1 MKNTKSLKLIKS
13 IVLLFLA
20 IPFLALSQVPESFK
34 YQAVVR
40 NVSGTL
46 IANQNVTIKSSILSS
61 DVNGMV
67 VYAETQNVTTTEFG
81 LIHLNI
87 GQGTVVQGSFSA
99 IPWGDTSYFLKTEFD
114 LNGSGNF
121 QFIGVT
127 QLLAVPYALYAKTSG
142 SSIPGPQGPA
152 GPQGPIG
159 PAGPPCLGDYTHFI
173 GEEFGGGI
181 VFHVYRDATGNEHG
195 LIVSKY
201 EPASIPYWSNV
212 GNSAIGNNARSSWN
226 GLANSLAIVA
236 QSGHTNSAAKVCL
249 DYVEDGFSDWYLAS
263 YSEMQLLFANS
274 FNVNKVLS
282 QIPNAIEFKEGNN
295 YKSYSTSTEF
305 SNSTAIYFSFR
316 LYPFS
321 DGTKSAPGLTYWIR
335 PIRAF

>member
-13 IVLLFLA
+13 ITFFLF
-20 IPFLALSQVPESFK
+20 IVPFLAVSQVPESFK

-61 DVNGMV
+61 DVNGTV

-114 LNGSGNF
+114 LNGNGNF

-142 SSIPGPQGPA
+142 SSTPGPQGPA

-181 VFHVYRDATGNEHG
+181 VFHVYRDAAGNEHG

-201 EPASIPYWSNV
+201 EPPMMANWGKVNNL
-212 GNSAIGNNARSSWN
+212 GIGVTARSTWN
-226 GLANSLAIVA
+226 GMANSLAI
-236 QSGHTNSAAKVCL
+236 QLQPGPPNSTCAAMVCL
-249 DYVEDGFSDWYLAS
+249 QLVEEGFNDWYLPS
-263 YSEMQLLFANS
+263 TTEILLLANNR
-274 FNVNKVLS
+274 FTVNKVLS
-282 QIPNAIEFKEGNN
+282 PLPNSVEVMPYEKIYF
-295 YKSYSTSTEF
+295 TSTEYSSDQCF
-305 SNSTAIYFSFR
+305 YYT
-316 LYPFS
+316 PFEIGLGPKSLGSS
-321 DGTKSAPGLTYWIR
+321 DGSIR
-335 PIRAF
+335 PIRSF

>member
-13 IVLLFLA
+13 ITFFLFIVPFLA
-20 IPFLALSQVPESFK
+20 ISQVPESFK

-40 NVSGTL
+40 SVSGTL

-61 DVNGMV
+61 DVNGTV

-87 GQGTVVQGSFSA
+87 GQGTLVQGSFSA

-114 LNGSGNF
+114 LNGNGNF

-142 SSIPGPQGPA
+142 SSIPGPA

-173 GEEFGGGI
+173 GEEFGGGVI
-181 VFHVYRDATGNEHG
+181 FSLWKDSQGVEHG
-195 LIVSKY
+195 LIVDKVDLSNSQ
-201 EPASIPYWSNV
+201 AWSNIEQNFV
-212 GNSAIGNNARSSWN
+212 GVN
-226 GLANSLAIVA
+226 A
-236 QSGHTNSAAKVCL
+236 QSPWDGLTNSNAITAQVGHTNSAAALCL
-249 DYVEDGFSDWYLAS
+249 NSTNGGQNDWYLPS
-263 YSEMQLLFANS
+263 IQELHMIWNNYHL
-274 FNVNKVLS
+274 VGKILS
-282 QIPNAIEFKEGNN
+282 QIPNATQFNN
-295 YKSYSTSTEF
+295 LGYWSSTEAYY
-305 SNSTAIYFSFR
+305 SNVNALGFHFYGSAE
-316 LYPFS
+316 LG
-321 DGTKSAPGLTYWIR
+321 DVKSATLSVRG
-335 PIRAF
+335 IRAF

>member
-1 MKNTKSLKLIKS
+1 MKNIKSLKLIKS
-13 IVLLFLA
+13 IIFFLSI
-20 IPFLALSQVPESFK
+20 IPFLAFSQVPESFK

-46 IANQNVTIKSSILSS
+46 IANQNVTIKSSILSN
-61 DVNGMV
+61 DVNGTV

-142 SSIPGPQGPA
+142 SSTPGPA

-181 VFHVYRDATGNEHG
+181 VFHVYRDAAGNEHG

-201 EPASIPYWSNV
+201 EPPMMSNWGKV
-212 GNSAIGNNARSSWN
+212 NNLGIGVTARSTWN
-226 GLANSLAIVA
+226 GMANSLAI
-236 QSGHTNSAAKVCL
+236 QLQPGPPNSTCAAMICL
-249 DYVEDGFSDWYLAS
+249 QLVEEGFNDWYLPS
-263 YSEMQLLFANS
+263 TTEILLLANNR
-274 FNVNKVLS
+274 FTVNKVLS
-282 QIPNAIEFKEGNN
+282 QITNSIEVLPHDKVYF
-295 YKSYSTSTEF
+295 TSTEY
-305 SNSTAIYFSFR
+305 SNDQCFYFNAFDIGNG
-316 LYPFS
+316 P
-321 DGTKSAPGLTYWIR
+321 KSLGSNLASIR
-335 PIRAF
+335 PIRGF

>member
-13 IVLLFLA
+13 ITFFLF
-20 IPFLALSQVPESFK
+20 IVPFLALSQVPESFK

-61 DVNGMV
+61 DVNGTV

-127 QLLAVPYALYAKTSG
+127 QLLSVPYALYAKTSG
-142 SSIPGPQGPA
+142 SSTPGPA

-181 VFHVYRDATGNEHG
+181 VFHVYRDAAGNEHG

-201 EPASIPYWSNV
+201 EPPSLPYWSNV
-212 GNSAIGNNARSSWN
+212 GNVAIGNNARSMWN
-226 GLANSLAIVA
+226 GMANSLAIVA

-249 DYVEDGFSDWYLAS
+249 DLVEEGFNDWYLAS
-263 YSEMQLLFANS
+263 YSEMHLLFTNL
-274 FNVNKVLS
+274 FNVNKTIS
-282 QIPNAIEFKEGNN
+282 QIPGAIEIKESIPNKN
-295 YKSYSTSTEF
+295 YTTSNEYS
-305 SNSTAIYFSFR
+305 NIYAISFFFN
-316 LYPFS
+316 YQPIGPG
-321 DGTKSAPGLTYWIR
+321 DKNQPGLEYWFR

>member
-1 MKNTKSLKLIKS
+1 MIKS
-13 IVLLFLA
+13 ITFFLF
-20 IPFLALSQVPESFK
+20 IVPFLAFSQVPESFK

-61 DVNGMV
+61 DVNGTV

-114 LNGSGNF
+114 LNGNGNF

-127 QLLAVPYALYAKTSG
+127 QLLAVPYALYSKTSG
-142 SSIPGPQGPA
+142 SSTPGPQGPA

-181 VFHVYRDATGNEHG
+181 VFHVYRDAAGNEHG

-201 EPASIPYWSNV
+201 EPPMMSNWGKV
-212 GNSAIGNNARSSWN
+212 SNLGIGATARSTWN
-226 GLANSLAIVA
+226 GMANSLAI
-236 QSGHTNSAAKVCL
+236 QLQPGPPNSTCAAMICL
-249 DYVEDGFSDWYLAS
+249 QLVEEGYNDWYLPS
-263 YSEMQLLFANS
+263 TSEILLLANNR
-274 FNVNKVLS
+274 FTVNKVLS
-282 QIPNAIEFKEGNN
+282 QLPNSVEVMPFNKIYF
-295 YKSYSTSTEF
+295 TSTEYDNQSCF
-305 SNSTAIYFSFR
+305 YYTPLEISY
-316 LYPFS
+316 
-321 DGTKSAPGLTYWIR
+321 GTKSLNANEGSIR
-335 PIRAF
+335 PIRSF

>member
-13 IVLLFLA
+13 ITFFLF
-20 IPFLALSQVPESFK
+20 IVPFLAFSQVPESFK

-61 DVNGMV
+61 DVNGIV
-67 VYAETQNVTTTEFG
+67 VYAETQNATTTEFG

-114 LNGSGNF
+114 LNGNGNF

-142 SSIPGPQGPA
+142 SSTPGPQGPA
-152 GPQGPIG
+152 GPIG

-181 VFHVYRDATGNEHG
+181 VFHVYRDAAGNEHG

-201 EPASIPYWSNV
+201 EPPMMANWGKVNNL
-212 GNSAIGNNARSSWN
+212 GIGVTARSTWN
-226 GLANSLAIVA
+226 GMANSLAI
-236 QSGHTNSAAKVCL
+236 QLQPGPPNSTCPAMVCL
-249 DYVEDGFSDWYLAS
+249 QLVEEGFNDWYLPS
-263 YSEMQLLFANS
+263 TTEILLLTNNRFT
-274 FNVNKVLS
+274 VNKVLS
-282 QIPNAIEFKEGNN
+282 QLPNSIEVMN
-295 YKSYSTSTEF
+295 YEKNYFTSTEY
-305 SNSTAIYFSFR
+305 SNDQCFYYSSSYEIGVASKSNGSSTCS
-316 LYPFS
+316 
-321 DGTKSAPGLTYWIR
+321 IR
-335 PIRAF
+335 PIRSF

>member
-13 IVLLFLA
+13 ITFFLFI

-40 NVSGTL
+40 NVSGAL

-61 DVNGMV
+61 NVNGAV

-127 QLLAVPYALYAKTSG
+127 QLLSVPYALYAKTSG
-142 SSIPGPQGPA
+142 SSTPGPA

-159 PAGPPCLGDYTHFI
+159 PAGPPCLGEYTHFI

-181 VFHVYRDATGNEHG
+181 VFHVYRDAAGNEHG
-195 LIVSKY
+195 LIVSKH
-201 EPASIPYWSNV
+201 EPPSLPYWSNV
-212 GNSAIGNNARSSWN
+212 GNAAIGNNARSSWN
-226 GLANSLAIVA
+226 GMANSLAIVA

-249 DYVEDGFSDWYLAS
+249 DLVEEGFNDWYLAS
-263 YSEMQLLFANS
+263 YSEMHLLFTNL
-274 FNVNKVLS
+274 FNVNKTLS
-282 QIPNAIEFKEGNN
+282 QIPGAIEIKESIPNKN
-295 YKSYSTSTEF
+295 YTTSNEYSDIY
-305 SNSTAIYFSFR
+305 AISFYFNY
-316 LYPFS
+316 YPS
-321 DGTKSAPGLTYWIR
+321 GPGDKNYPGVEYWFR

>member
-13 IVLLFLA
+13 ITFFLF
-20 IPFLALSQVPESFK
+20 IVPFLALSQVPESFK

-40 NVSGTL
+40 NVSGNL

-61 DVNGMV
+61 DVNGTV
-67 VYAETQNVTTTEFG
+67 VYAETQNVTTTDFG

-99 IPWGDTSYFLKTEFD
+99 IPWGDTTYFLKTEFD

-127 QLLAVPYALYAKTSG
+127 QLLSVPYALYAKTSG
-142 SSIPGPQGPA
+142 SSTPGPA

-181 VFHVYRDATGNEHG
+181 VFHVYRDAAGNEHG

-201 EPASIPYWSNV
+201 EQQGSSSFWSNV
-212 GNSAIGNNARSSWN
+212 VNNSIGVSARSIWN
-226 GLANSLAIVA
+226 GMANSIAIVS
-236 QSGHTNSAAKVCL
+236 QVGHTNSAAKVCL
-249 DYVEDGFSDWYLAS
+249 DLVEGGYNDWYLPAI
-263 YSEMQLLFANS
+263 SELDILYNNR

-282 QIPNAIEFKEGNN
+282 QISGSTELMGYMSN
-295 YKSYSTSTEF
+295 YVSSTEF
-305 SNSTAIYFSFR
+305 DNQMFIV
-316 LYPFS
+316 
-321 DGTKSAPGLTYWIR
+321 LTGFGDTNFCPKNVGSLGSSIR
-335 PIRAF
+335 PIRGF

>member
-13 IVLLFLA
+13 ITFFLFMV
-20 IPFLALSQVPESFK
+20 PFLALSQVPESFK

-40 NVSGTL
+40 NVSGIL

-61 DVNGMV
+61 DVNGTV
-67 VYAETQNVTTTEFG
+67 VYAETQNVTTTDFG

-99 IPWGDTSYFLKTEFD
+99 IPWGDTTYFLKTEFD

-127 QLLAVPYALYAKTSG
+127 QLLSVPYALYAKTSG
-142 SSIPGPQGPA
+142 SSTPGPA

-159 PAGPPCLGDYTHFI
+159 PAGPPCLGDYSHFI

-181 VFHVYRDATGNEHG
+181 VFHVYRDAAGNEHG

-201 EPASIPYWSNV
+201 EQQGSSSFWSNV
-212 GNSAIGNNARSSWN
+212 ANSAIGISARSTWN
-226 GLANSLAIVA
+226 GMANSIAIVS
-236 QSGHTNSAAKVCL
+236 QVGHTNSAAKVCL
-249 DYVEDGFSDWYLAS
+249 DLVEGGYNDWYLPAI
-263 YSEMQLLFANS
+263 SELDILYNNR

-282 QIPNAIEFKEGNN
+282 QISGSVELMPHVTGYF
-295 YKSYSTSTEF
+295 SSTEF
-305 SNSTAIYFSFR
+305 DNQSYIT
-316 LYPFS
+316 LTPF
-321 DGTKSAPGLTYWIR
+321 GNANFAPKNVQEIIR
-335 PIRAF
+335 PIRGF

>member
-1 MKNTKSLKLIKS
+1 MKNIKSLKLIKS
-13 IVLLFLA
+13 IIFFLSI
-20 IPFLALSQVPESFK
+20 IPFLAFSQVPESFK

-46 IANQNVTIKSSILSS
+46 IANQNVTIKSSILSN
-61 DVNGMV
+61 DVNGTV

-87 GQGTVVQGSFSA
+87 GQGTVVQGSFSV

-127 QLLAVPYALYAKTSG
+127 QLLSVPYALYAKTSG
-142 SSIPGPQGPA
+142 SSTPGPAGPA

-181 VFHVYRDATGNEHG
+181 VFHVYRDAAGNEHG

-201 EPASIPYWSNV
+201 EPPMMANWGKVNTL
-212 GNSAIGNNARSSWN
+212 GIGVTARSTWN
-226 GLANSLAIVA
+226 GMANSLAI
-236 QSGHTNSAAKVCL
+236 QLQPGPPNSTCAAMICL
-249 DYVEDGFSDWYLAS
+249 QLVEEGYNDWYLPS
-263 YSEMQLLFANS
+263 TSEILLLANNR
-274 FNVNKVLS
+274 FTVNKVLS
-282 QIPNAIEFKEGNN
+282 QLPNSVEVMPYLKF
-295 YKSYSTSTEF
+295 YFTSTEY
-305 SNSTAIYFSFR
+305 SNDQCFYYYSNTEIGLGPKS
-316 LYPFS
+316 LGSS
-321 DGTKSAPGLTYWIR
+321 DGSIR
-335 PIRAF
+335 PIRSF

>member
-1 MKNTKSLKLIKS
+1 MKNIKSLKLIKS
-13 IVLLFLA
+13 ITFFLFI

-40 NVSGTL
+40 NVNGTL

-61 DVNGMV
+61 DVNGVV

-127 QLLAVPYALYAKTSG
+127 QLLSVPYALYAKTSG
-142 SSIPGPQGPA
+142 SSTPGPA

-181 VFHVYRDATGNEHG
+181 VFHVYRDAAGNEHG

-201 EPASIPYWSNV
+201 EPQGSSSFWSNV
-212 GNSAIGNNARSSWN
+212 VNYAIGVSARSTWN
-226 GLANSLAIVA
+226 GMANSIAIVS
-236 QSGHTNSAAKVCL
+236 QGGHTYSAAKVCL
-249 DYVEDGFSDWYLAS
+249 DLVEGGYNDWYLPAI
-263 YSEMQLLFANS
+263 SELDILYNNR
-274 FNVNKVLS
+274 FNINKVLS
-282 QIPNAIEFKEGNN
+282 QISG
-295 YKSYSTSTEF
+295 STELMPF
-305 SNSTAIYFSFR
+305 YTAYFSSTEYDYQMSMI
-316 LYPFS
+316 LTPYGDINYSPKNVAQ
-321 DGTKSAPGLTYWIR
+321 DGGIIR
-335 PIRAF
+335 PIRSF

>member
-13 IVLLFLA
+13 ITFFLF
-20 IPFLALSQVPESFK
+20 IVPFLAFSQVPESFK

-61 DVNGMV
+61 DVNGAV

-87 GQGTVVQGSFSA
+87 GQGTVVQGTFSA

-127 QLLAVPYALYAKTSG
+127 QLLSVPYALYAKTSG
-142 SSIPGPQGPA
+142 SSTPGPAGPQGNT

-181 VFHVYRDATGNEHG
+181 VFHVYRDAAGNEHG

-201 EPASIPYWSNV
+201 EPAVTKWSNM

-226 GLANSLAIVA
+226 GMANSLAIVA
-236 QSGHTNSAAKVCL
+236 QPGHNYSAAKVCL
-249 DYVEDGFSDWYLAS
+249 DLVEEGFNDWYLPAFA
-263 YSEMQLLFANS
+263 EMNLLFTNS
-274 FNVNKVLS
+274 FNVNKTLS
-282 QIPNAIEFKEGNN
+282 QIPNTVSFGNVIN
-295 YKSYSTSTEF
+295 LYCTSTEYDNIFAVFF
-305 SNSTAIYFSFR
+305 SPIYYTF
-316 LYPFS
+316 
-321 DGTKSAPGLTYWIR
+321 APGSKSPGDFVLR